1 MVPPETQLTLQSLR
15 LCPLESYNSRPC
27 LESFTIS
34 VSRISSFLILRKV
47 TDMPSVMGLI
57 LTPPPSSCVEIQ
69 TPSTLDCD
77 LIWK

>member
-15 LCPLESYNSRPC
+15 LCPLELYNSRPC

-34 VSRISSFLILRKV
+34 VSRISFLLILRKV

-57 LTPPPSSCVEIQ
+57 LPPPPIHVLKSKPPV
-69 TPSTLDCD
+69 P
-77 LIWK
+77 

>member
-1 MVPPETQLTLQSLR
+1 MHGASRNTTHLAVSEIVSSGVVQLKTLLA
-15 LCPLESYNSRPC
+15 
-27 LESFTIS
+27 IS
-34 VSRISSFLILRKV
+34 VSRISFLLILRKV

-57 LTPPPSSCVEIQ
+57 LPPPHSCVEIQ